1 MKRLQHKLTIK
12 QKVIDLSQKLF
23 LEKGYARTTIK
34 DITEQAGI
42 TTGSLYHFFRDK
54 EDILR
59 HITKDMFDAAADMAD
74 DILGKD
80 GNPWLRFSLE
90 IGMQFYFIL
99 ANRPIAEL
107 YLAAHQSGSIARL
120 IAQSAQKRN
129 QDMFQKSLPRLSSDD
144 FYAMSLSVKGIIH
157 SFVQE
162 AVHGETDAN
171 PELIFRAIEMTLI
184 VFQIPKKEMEKTLQA
199 THELIKRN
207 FKEIFQTVN
216 SQKSKQVKK
225 ATK

>member
-12 QKVIDLSQKLF
+12 QNVIDVSQTLF
-23 LEKGYARTTIK
+23 LEKGYSKTTIK
-34 DITEQAGI
+34 DITAQAGI

-59 HITKDMFDAAADMAD
+59 HITKDMFDAAAAMSD

-80 GNPWLRFSLE
+80 GNPWLRFALE

-99 ANRPIAEL
+99 THRPIAEL
-107 YLAAHQSGSIARL
+107 YLAAHQSGNIARL

-129 QDMFQKSLPRLSSDD
+129 QDMFQKSFPQLSSED
-144 FYAMSLSVKGIIH
+144 FYALSLAVKGIIH

-162 AVHGETDAN
+162 VVYGKKEAN
-171 PELIFRAIEMTLI
+171 PSLIFRAIEMTLLI
-184 VFQIPKKEMEKTLQA
+184 FQIPKKEMEKTIQTA
-199 THELIKRN
+199 HELINK
-207 FKEIFQTVN
+207 IFPDMCNDVN
-216 SQKSKQVKK
+216 NSSQRPR
-225 ATK
+225 